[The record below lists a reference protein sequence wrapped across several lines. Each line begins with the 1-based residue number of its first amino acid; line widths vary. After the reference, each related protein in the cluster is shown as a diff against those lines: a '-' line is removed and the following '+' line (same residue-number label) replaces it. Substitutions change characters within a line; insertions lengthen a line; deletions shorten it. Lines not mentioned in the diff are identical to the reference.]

1 MRRKFQDGGHD
12 VHGVRARALEAA
24 GEILQT
30 QGLDKLNLRMIAD
43 RAEIGLTSIYYYFAS
58 KEDLLLSLALSGFD
72 EVRKNIAEAVASH
85 QDENS
90 FRAGCRAYLSYSQ
103 RRPALYALMYDEQ
116 LMSRHETL
124 REAEERTFAEFRE
137 IVRQDSRFPSNK
149 ADGIA
154 FALWAL
160 GRGISAIALSQEGG
174 AVTPEQLAL
183 FSTGANYLIS
193 RT

>member
-1 MRRKFQDGGHD
+1 MKRKFQDGVHD
-12 VHGVRARALEAA
+12 LHGIRARALEAA
-24 GEILQT
+24 GEILSA
-30 QGLDKLNLRMIAD
+30 QGLEKLNLRTIAD
-43 RAEIGLTSIYYYFAS
+43 KAEIGLTSIYYYFAS

-72 EVRKNIAEAVASH
+72 EVRRNIAQAVA
-85 QDENS
+85 QDADNP

-103 RRPALYALMYDEQ
+103 RCPALYALMYDEQ
-116 LMSRHETL
+116 LMSRHEAL
-124 REAEERTFAEFRE
+124 REAEEATFAEFRDV
-137 IVRQDSRFPSNK
+137 VRRDARFPTEK

-174 AVTPEQLAL
+174 ALTGEQLAL
-183 FSTGANYLIS
+183 FSTGANHLIS